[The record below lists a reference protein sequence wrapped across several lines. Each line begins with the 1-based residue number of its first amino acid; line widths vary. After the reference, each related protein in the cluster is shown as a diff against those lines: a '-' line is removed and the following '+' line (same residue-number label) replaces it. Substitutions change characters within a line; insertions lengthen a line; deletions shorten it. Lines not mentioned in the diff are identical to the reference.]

1 MYHILRNHY
10 SSQPYLASLLS
21 WHPHKKWQISPLI
34 TTTKKQLLISEMGKA
49 SETLRAQGISFLLM
63 KAFRSWSPFKSL
75 LSVASCLFMIA
86 LQHIAISACGGHE
99 GHTPLK
105 KNMQTHLES
114 QKLCLNVQL
123 HGPLLVRP
131 KDISI
136 HHDNWDMDFID
147 IREGSAHRR
156 WCICSEWHKLN
167 TT

>member
-1 MYHILRNHY
+1 MSPFETWLAYERRGY
-10 SSQPYLASLLS
+10 TEVGTESSNGFLLVLNSDGQTGVRKRKRGGTRGTQLSFLHQCITLLKNLLITYLASPLS

-105 KNMQTHLES
+105 
-114 QKLCLNVQL
+114 
-123 HGPLLVRP
+123 
-131 KDISI
+131 
-136 HHDNWDMDFID
+136 
-147 IREGSAHRR
+147 
-156 WCICSEWHKLN
+156 N
-167 TT
+167 TCRLI